1 VTNTGALDLKI
12 PPVVVLGAGTLLM
25 WLTAQVTV
33 PLTRPYP
40 GRVWLAA
47 SLAALGIGVIFA
59 GVRAF
64 SAAKTTVNP
73 VEPAT
78 TAAIVT
84 GGTYRLTRNP
94 MYLGMLL
101 VLLGWAAF
109 LANAAAVVFPILFI
123 LFITRYHIRP
133 EERTLQSQFG
143 AAYETYLQSV
153 RRWL

>member
-1 VTNTGALDLKI
+1 
-12 PPVVVLGAGTLLM
+12 M

-47 SLAALGIGVIFA
+47 SLAALGIGVIFG

-73 VEPAT
+73 LEPAT

-84 GGTYRLTRNP
+84 GGIYRLTRNP

-101 VLLGWAAF
+101 GWAAF
-109 LANAAAVVFPILFI
+109 LPNAAAVVFPILFI

-133 EERTLQSQFG
+133 EERTLQSKFG